1 MSLNSN
7 NLTFVIVTYKSEGV
21 IIDCIKSL
29 PKDSNIIIIENSNNP
44 KLKQDLEGK
53 FLNLTV
59 FLEKNIGMGPANNK
73 GIKICKT
80 DFAFVINPDVRFEN
94 DSIKKL
100 IEFSKHKN
108 DYAILAPISNQIEYP
123 NYIIKNKS
131 IVNDKLDYL
140 DVDTVDGFAMLINKK
155 KLDEN
160 MDVKNQNYFDE
171 NFFMYLENDDL
182 CKRIKDISE
191 KIFVVPSAKISHLGA
206 KAVNPKYKNEI
217 ELSRNWHWMWSKFY
231 FNKKHFGYSR
241 AFIDGFPKYTSNI
254 IKYLI
259 YFLMNNKRKK
269 EKYFN
274 RASGFFNAA
283 IGRTSWYRPNINI

>member
-44 KLKQDLEGK
+44 KLKQDLEEK

-59 FLEKNIGMGPANNK
+59 FLEKNIGMGSANNK

-80 DFAFVINPDVRFEN
+80 DFVFVINPDVRFES
-94 DSIKKL
+94 DAIKKL

-155 KLDEN
+155 KFKDNL
-160 MDVKNQNYFDE
+160 YFDE
-171 NFFMYLENDDL
+171 NFFLYLENDDL
-182 CKRIKDISE
+182 CLRKKNEGE
-191 KIFVVPSAKISHLGA
+191 KVYVLKTAMINHLGG
-206 KAVNPKYKNEI
+206 KSSSSIYKNEI
-217 ELSRNWHWMWSKFY
+217 EYSRHWHWMWSKFY
-231 FNKKHFGYSR
+231 FNKKHY
-241 AFIDGFPKYTSNI
+241 GFLSALRKIFFNLISAKVKFLY
-254 IKYLI
+254 YLI
-259 YFLMNNKRKK
+259 IFNQHKK
-269 EKYFN
+269 KIYKMRLLGLIN
-274 RASGFFNAA
+274 SIQGKK
-283 IGRTSWYRPNINI
+283 SWHRPKI

>member
-155 KLDEN
+155 KFKDNL
-160 MDVKNQNYFDE
+160 YFDE
-171 NFFMYLENDDL
+171 NFFLYLENDDL
-182 CKRIKDISE
+182 CLRKKNEGE
-191 KIFVVPSAKISHLGA
+191 KVYVLKTAMINHLGG
-206 KAVNPKYKNEI
+206 KSSSSIYKNEI
-217 ELSRNWHWMWSKFY
+217 EYSRHWHWMWSKFY
-231 FNKKHFGYSR
+231 FNKKHY
-241 AFIDGFPKYTSNI
+241 GFLSALRKIFFNLISAKVKFLY
-254 IKYLI
+254 YLI
-259 YFLMNNKRKK
+259 IFNQHKK
-269 EKYFN
+269 KF
-274 RASGFFNAA
+274 
-283 IGRTSWYRPNINI
+283 IK

>member
-44 KLKQDLEGK
+44 KLKQDLEEK

-59 FLEKNIGMGPANNK
+59 FLEKNIGMGSANNK

-80 DFAFVINPDVRFEN
+80 DFVFVINPDVRFES

-155 KLDEN
+155 KFKDNL
-160 MDVKNQNYFDE
+160 YFDE
-171 NFFMYLENDDL
+171 NFFLYLENDDL
-182 CKRIKDISE
+182 CLRKKNEGE
-191 KIFVVPSAKISHLGA
+191 KVYVLKTAMINHLGG
-206 KAVNPKYKNEI
+206 KSSSSIYKNEI
-217 ELSRNWHWMWSKFY
+217 EYSRHWHWMWSKFY
-231 FNKKHFGYSR
+231 FNKKHY
-241 AFIDGFPKYTSNI
+241 GFLSALRKIFFNLISAKVKFLY
-254 IKYLI
+254 YLI
-259 YFLMNNKRKK
+259 IFNQHKRKIYKMRLLGLINSIQGK
-269 EKYFN
+269 E
-274 RASGFFNAA
+274 
-283 IGRTSWYRPNINI
+283 SWYRPKI

>member
-155 KLDEN
+155 KFKDNL
-160 MDVKNQNYFDE
+160 YFDE
-171 NFFMYLENDDL
+171 NFFLYLENDDL
-182 CKRIKDISE
+182 CLRKKNEGE
-191 KIFVVPSAKISHLGA
+191 KVYVLKTAMINHLGG
-206 KAVNPKYKNEI
+206 KSSSSIYKNEI
-217 ELSRNWHWMWSKFY
+217 EYSRHWHWMWSKFY
-231 FNKKHFGYSR
+231 FNKKHY
-241 AFIDGFPKYTSNI
+241 GFLSALRKIFFNLISAKVKFLY
-254 IKYLI
+254 YLI
-259 YFLMNNKRKK
+259 IFNQHKK
-269 EKYFN
+269 KIYKMRLLGLIN
-274 RASGFFNAA
+274 SIQGKK
-283 IGRTSWYRPNINI
+283 SWHRPKI

>member
-155 KLDEN
+155 KFKDNL
-160 MDVKNQNYFDE
+160 YFDE
-171 NFFMYLENDDL
+171 NFFLYLENDDL
-182 CKRIKDISE
+182 CLRKKNEGE
-191 KIFVVPSAKISHLGA
+191 KVYVLKTAMINHLGG
-206 KAVNPKYKNEI
+206 KSSSSIYKNEI
-217 ELSRNWHWMWSKFY
+217 EYSRHWHWMWSKFY
-231 FNKKHFGYSR
+231 FNKKHY
-241 AFIDGFPKYTSNI
+241 GFLSALRKIFFNLISAK
-254 IKYLI
+254 IKFLYYLI
-259 YFLMNNKRKK
+259 IFNQHKK
-269 EKYFN
+269 KIYKMRLLGLIN
-274 RASGFFNAA
+274 SIQGKK
-283 IGRTSWYRPNINI
+283 SWYRPKI